1 MSKYTSISKII
12 KTTYC
17 EQQVV
22 FDAKYG
28 TKKDLS
34 DQAQRQLNQKA
45 EQGTALHAAL
55 ETQGRRTLKQQQR
68 QQQQRQQQQRQQ
80 QQRQDAR
87 CFVATCVFGH
97 QAPETVW
104 LRNWRDRVLAPNPI
118 GRIAISVYYKV
129 SPLLVHAIKGHPKTI
144 AATQKLIRRLMSA
157 VGYNE

>member
-68 QQQQRQQQQRQQ
+68 QQQQRQ
-80 QQRQDAR
+80 DAR

-104 LRNWRDRVLAPNPI
+104 LRTWRDRVLAPNPI

>member
-1 MSKYTSISKII
+1 M
-12 KTTYC
+12 
-17 EQQVV
+17 V

-34 DQAQRQLNQKA
+34 DRAQRQLNQKA

-55 ETQGRRTLKQQQR
+55 EAQGRRILR
-68 QQQQRQQQQRQQ
+68 QQQSQS
-80 QQRQDAR
+80 QDAR

-144 AATQKLIRRLMSA
+144 VVTQKLMRRFMSA
-157 VGYNE
+157 VGYNK

>member
-45 EQGTALHAAL
+45 KQGTALHAAL
-55 ETQGRRTLKQQQR
+55 ETQGRRILR
-68 QQQQRQQQQRQQ
+68 QQQQA
-80 QQRQDAR
+80 QDAR

-129 SPLLVHAIKGHPKTI
+129 SPFLVHAIKGHPKTI
-144 AATQKLIRRLMSA
+144 VVTQKLVRRLMSA

>member
-55 ETQGRRTLKQQQR
+55 EAQGRRTLKQQQ
-68 QQQQRQQQQRQQ
+68 QQQA
-80 QQRQDAR
+80 QDAR
-87 CFVATCVFGH
+87 CFVATCAFGH

-144 AATQKLIRRLMSA
+144 VVTQKLVRRLMSV

>member
-1 MSKYTSISKII
+1 MSKCTSISKII

-55 ETQGRRTLKQQQR
+55 EAQGRRTLKQQQHR
-68 QQQQRQQQQRQQ
+68 QQRQRQQQQA
-80 QQRQDAR
+80 QDAR

-118 GRIAISVYYKV
+118 GRIAISVYYTV

-144 AATQKLIRRLMSA
+144 VITQKLMRRFMSA

>member
-55 ETQGRRTLKQQQR
+55 ETQGRRTLK
-68 QQQQRQQQQRQQ
+68 QQQRQQ

>member
-34 DQAQRQLNQKA
+34 NQAQRQLNQKA

-55 ETQGRRTLKQQQR
+55 EAQGRRTLKQQR
-68 QQQQRQQQQRQQ
+68 QQPQQQS
-80 QQRQDAR
+80 QDAR
-87 CFVATCVFGH
+87 CFVATCVFGY

-118 GRIAISVYYKV
+118 GRIAISIYYKM
-129 SPLLVHAIKGHPKTI
+129 SPLLVHAIKGHPKII
-144 AATQKLIRRLMSA
+144 AVTQKLMRRLMSA

>member
-68 QQQQRQQQQRQQ
+68 QQQQRQQQQRQ
-80 QQRQDAR
+80 DAR

-104 LRNWRDRVLAPNPI
+104 LRTWRDRVLAPNPI

>member
-55 ETQGRRTLKQQQR
+55 EAQGRRTLKQQNQQNQQN
-68 QQQQRQQQQRQQ
+68 QQQA
-80 QQRQDAR
+80 QDTR

-144 AATQKLIRRLMSA
+144 VVTQKLIHYFISA

>member
-68 QQQQRQQQQRQQ
+68 QQQQRQ
-80 QQRQDAR
+80 DAR

-97 QAPETVW
+97 HAPETVW

>member
-1 MSKYTSISKII
+1 MLKYTSISKII

-55 ETQGRRTLKQQQR
+55 EAQGRRTLR
-68 QQQQRQQQQRQQ
+68 QQQA
-80 QQRQDAR
+80 QDAR

-129 SPLLVHAIKGHPKTI
+129 SPLLVHAIKGHPKI
-144 AATQKLIRRLMSA
+144 IVVTQKLVRRLMSA

>member
-55 ETQGRRTLKQQQR
+55 EAQGRRTLKQQ
-68 QQQQRQQQQRQQ
+68 
-80 QQRQDAR
+80 QDAR

-129 SPLLVHAIKGHPKTI
+129 SPLLVHAIKGHPKI
-144 AATQKLIRRLMSA
+144 IVVTQKLIHRFMSA

>member
-1 MSKYTSISKII
+1 MLKYTSISKII

-55 ETQGRRTLKQQQR
+55 EAQGRRILR
-68 QQQQRQQQQRQQ
+68 QQQQPRQS
-80 QQRQDAR
+80 QDAR

-129 SPLLVHAIKGHPKTI
+129 SPLLVRAIKGHPKII
-144 AATQKLIRRLMSA
+144 AVTQKLMHRFMSA